1 MNELKM
7 AVIGTGALG
16 RHHVRILAGMPG
28 VRLVAVAE
36 PNETAGR
43 DIAAKYGTRWVS
55 DYREVLGEID
65 AAVVAVP
72 TQAHYAVT
80 RELLLREIPTL
91 VEKPLASDLNQ
102 ARQLVSLSRQNDTT
116 MQVGHVERFNPA
128 FVEARG
134 LIGSPK
140 YIRSERFSPFA
151 FRSTDIGVVHD
162 MMIHDLD
169 LVLSLVRSDVSGV
182 EAFGV
187 QLLGQHEDCV
197 QARLRFANGCVA
209 DLSANRVAPA
219 QKRHLQVWSTTG
231 CTDIDF
237 GSREVQHFAPSEIL
251 KFGQSP
257 VDRAR
262 QPGANIDE
270 LKAAVFGQYIRIDK
284 PEIPTTDALTAELE
298 SFVKAIRNGTRP
310 VVGGD
315 EALAALIVAD
325 RILQA
330 VAQHQWEG
338 NSQGAVGPGVLRS
351 TEKLRKAG

>member
-1 MNELKM
+1 MNELRM
-7 AVIGTGALG
+7 AVVGAGALG

-36 PNETAGR
+36 PNETSGR
-43 DIAAKYGTRWVS
+43 DIAAKYGTRWVA
-55 DYREVLGEID
+55 DYHEILGEID

-72 TQAHYAVT
+72 TQAHYPVA
-80 RELLLREIPTL
+80 RDLLLREIPTL

-128 FVEARG
+128 FVQAKS
-134 LIGSPK
+134 LIGAPK
-140 YIRSERFSPFA
+140 YVRSERFSPFA

-169 LVLSLVRSDVSGV
+169 LVLSLVRSDVIGV
-182 EAFGV
+182 EALGA
-187 QLLGQHEDCV
+187 QLLGHHEDCV

-209 DLSANRVAPA
+209 DLAANRVSPT
-219 QKRHLQVWSTTG
+219 QRRHLQVWSTTG

-237 GSREVQHFAPSEIL
+237 ATREVQHFAPSDLL
-251 KFGQSP
+251 KFGQCP

-262 QPGANIDE
+262 QPGANIDT
-270 LKAAVFGQYIRIDK
+270 LKSEVFGQYIRVDK
-284 PEIPTTDALTAELE
+284 PEVPTTDALTAELE
-298 SFVKAIRNGTRP
+298 AFVKAIRTGTRP
-310 VVGGD
+310 IVGGD
-315 EALAALIVAD
+315 EALAALTVAD

-338 NSQGAVGPGVLRS
+338 NSSGAVGPVLLRS
-351 TEKLRKAG
+351 GDKLRKAG